1 VTHRR
6 EVTQTIL
13 DLLPAGHGITID
25 QAIKTWYY
33 NLRETGGFR
42 LTSVGY
48 IALKAAAVQSWSVE
62 IRFRDLT
69 KKSLLTLDRKL
80 QWPYYIDTKKKQ
92 LVMFSGREAL
102 MATLYNDVRA
112 WLDSFESYYTSG
124 NNH

>member
-1 VTHRR
+1 MTHRR
-6 EVTQTIL
+6 DVTQTIL
-13 DLLPAGHGITID
+13 DLLPAGHGITVD
-25 QAIKTWYY
+25 QAIKIWYY

-48 IALKAAAVQSWSVE
+48 IALKAAGVQSWSVE

-92 LVMFSGREAL
+92 LIMFSSREAL
-102 MATLYNDVRA
+102 MASLYNDVKA
-112 WLDSFESYYTSG
+112 WLDSLGFRDTSG
-124 NNH
+124 SSS